1 MGSQLPSAADLK
13 DQFAQD
19 NLERLTKVQLP
30 LQPSKPGVGSC
41 EIVLDLLE
49 SWSND
54 NKATIQQAVDAQVFG
69 GKGDINWSIA
79 FLPFMES
86 VGVYLR
92 DWGTVLEAA
101 KTYQQYK
108 DTGANDEGQRRQALD
123 LYHSAHEQI
132 EELAQMWGMHFF
144 NICDLVIESPDGHPR
159 WDGPFCGAFA
169 PINHQT
175 DKPFIGVAFK
185 GTNPFQLREDLV
197 DFNYELMDAGVE
209 LDSQSVSTGV
219 YTGLFSKFGMS
230 ETPFESIQVK
240 LNTLAAKFQP
250 ATTASGPTVLPR
262 VHVTGHSLGGSY
274 SSLCY
279 AALIAGGPELIP
291 RKFSMGDEY
300 TFGSPRVGSQEW
312 AEWTNGEVLKS
323 EGQSWRIVL
332 NTDIVPQVPPTV
344 LKPDQTNFYHVDQ
357 GVRIF
362 KDGPPQLIPSEVGG
376 PPPTVFHITNL
387 IELIKFVGDS
397 TEHLP
402 NFYREGLLYAIQH
415 QT

>member
-1 MGSQLPSAADLK
+1 MCSQPPPSVADLK

-19 NLERLTKVQLP
+19 NLERLSNVELP
-30 LQPSKPGVGSC
+30 SQPMNPGIGSC
-41 EIVLDLLE
+41 EIVLDVLK

-54 NKATIQQAVDAQVFG
+54 NEANIQQAINAQVFG
-69 GKGDINWSIA
+69 GKGDINWSSA

-92 DWGTVLEAA
+92 DWGTVLEATKA
-101 KTYQQYK
+101 YQEFK
-108 DTGANDEGQRRQALD
+108 DSGSKDDTKRLKALS

-132 EELAQMWGMHFF
+132 EELAQLWGMHFY
-144 NICDLVIESPDGHPR
+144 NICDLVIVSPDGHPR

-169 PINHQT
+169 PINNQT

-185 GTNPFQLREDLV
+185 GTNPFQLREDFV
-197 DFNYELMDAGVE
+197 DFNYQLMEAGEE
-209 LDSQSVSTGV
+209 LDFQPVSTGV
-219 YTGLFSKFGMS
+219 YTGLFDKFGSMT
-230 ETPFESIQVK
+230 ETPFESIQAK
-240 LNTLAAKFQP
+240 LNTLAKTFQGTSVS
-250 ATTASGPTVLPR
+250 TTQPR

-279 AALIAGGPELIP
+279 AALIAAGPGLIP
-291 RKFSMGDEY
+291 TSFAMGDEY
-300 TFGSPRVGSQEW
+300 TFGSPRVGSKEW
-312 AEWTNGEVLKS
+312 AEWNNAQVRRS

-362 KDGPPQLIPSEVGG
+362 KDSPPQLIPSEVDG
-376 PPPTVFHITNL
+376 PPPTPFNITNL

-402 NFYREGLLYAIQH
+402 NFYRDGLLYAIQH
-415 QT
+415 

>member
-1 MGSQLPSAADLK
+1 MGSQPPPSVADLK

-19 NLERLTKVQLP
+19 NLERLSNVELP
-30 LQPSKPGVGSC
+30 SQPTTPGIGSC
-41 EIVLDLLE
+41 EIVLDVLK

-54 NKATIQQAVDAQVFG
+54 NKANIQQAIDAQVFG
-69 GKGDINWSIA
+69 GKGDINWSNA

-92 DWGTVLEAA
+92 DWGTILEATKA
-101 KTYQQYK
+101 YQEFK
-108 DTGANDEGQRRQALD
+108 DSGSKDDTKRLKALS

-132 EELAQMWGMHFF
+132 EELAQLWGMHFY
-144 NICDLVIESPDGHPR
+144 NICELVIVSPDGHPS

-169 PINHQT
+169 PINKQT
-175 DKPFIGVAFK
+175 EKPFIGVAFK
-185 GTNPFQLREDLV
+185 GTNPFQLREDFV
-197 DFNYELMDAGVE
+197 DFNYQLMEAGEE
-209 LDSQSVSTGV
+209 LDFQPVSTGV
-219 YTGLFSKFGMS
+219 YTGLFDKFGSMT
-230 ETPFESIQVK
+230 ETPFESIRAK
-240 LNTLAAKFQP
+240 LNLLAKAFQP
-250 ATTASGPTVLPR
+250 ASASTTQPR

-279 AALIAGGPELIP
+279 AALIAAGPGLIP
-291 RKFSMGDEY
+291 TSFAMGDEY
-300 TFGSPRVGSQEW
+300 TFGSPRVGSKEW
-312 AEWTNGEVLKS
+312 AEWNNGQVGRS

-362 KDGPPQLIPSEVGG
+362 KDSPPQLIPSEVDG
-376 PPPTVFHITNL
+376 PPPTPFNITNL

-397 TEHLP
+397 TEHCK
-402 NFYREGLLYAIQH
+402 R
-415 QT
+415 